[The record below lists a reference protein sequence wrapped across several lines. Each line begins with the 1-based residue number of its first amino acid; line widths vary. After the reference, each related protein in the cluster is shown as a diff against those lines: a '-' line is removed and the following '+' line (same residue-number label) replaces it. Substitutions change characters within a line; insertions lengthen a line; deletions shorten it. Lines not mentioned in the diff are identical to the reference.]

1 MEKGDARAHASASSL
16 PKQGNDMQQNNPS
29 QPILKSQGP
38 SMNEEEAAFVDE
50 SSASSHR
57 SGKSLLER
65 IQAQRNREQ
74 QAAASTPQQ
83 IQVPQYTPVSQNG
96 NYIDGGGS
104 PDAQIGSNF
113 FSNAWSNISDS
124 MEFRVSSIGGSGT
137 ETDLE
142 ARDALLSPTSQHD
155 AAEDYSM
162 GNYFM
167 TFVADMYGLF
177 QALPV
182 PARWFFC
189 LILLYIAIKLL

>member
-1 MEKGDARAHASASSL
+1 MS
-16 PKQGNDMQQNNPS
+16 
-29 QPILKSQGP
+29 
-38 SMNEEEAAFVDE
+38 EEEAAFVDE
-50 SSASSHR
+50 SASASSQR

-74 QAAASTPQQ
+74 QAAAAASTPQQ

-96 NYIDGGGS
+96 NYIDGGGL
-104 PDAQIGSNF
+104 PEAGSNF

-124 MEFRVSSIGGSGT
+124 MEFRVPSIGGSAA

-142 ARDALLSPTSQHD
+142 ARDALLSPSSNHD
-155 AAEDYSM
+155 ATESYSM
-162 GNYFM
+162 KNYFM